1 LDDDGD
7 DEKTTRVD
15 ATRRTDPRASTI
27 RDDSLE
33 RESDETTFFID
44 DEDANL
50 Y

>member
-15 ATRRTDPRASTI
+15 ATRRTDPRAI
-27 RDDSLE
+27 ARDDSLA